1 MKTFWQLVLTVS
13 ALFFMQCEEVV
24 HVNLDT
30 LAPKLVVDASID
42 WEKGTSGDRQ
52 TIKLTTTTGYYESE
66 TPAVTG
72 ATVVVT
78 MGSKTFTFTEVS
90 GKGEYVCTDFEP
102 IVGETYVLAINYNN
116 QNYTAEETLIS
127 TPDLGR
133 IEQAADAG
141 FDGDEIEV
149 KYYFKDDGSKDDY
162 YMTSVK
168 APFITFPVYT
178 VDSDERSQGNEMYFV
193 FGHEDTVAGNE
204 LIIRLYGIS
213 SRYFSYM
220 SRLLE
225 ATATGGP
232 FPTIPA
238 GVRGNIINQTN
249 KADYALGYFRI
260 SEVSTAHYTAK

>member
-1 MKTFWQLVLTVS
+1 MKIFRQLFLAGS
-13 ALFFMQCEEVV
+13 ALFFIQCEQVV

-42 WEKGTSGDRQ
+42 WEKGTSGNRQ
-52 TIKLTTTTGYYESE
+52 TIKLTTTTSYYQGE

-78 MGSKTFTFTEVS
+78 AGSKTFTFAEVP
-90 GKGEYVCTDFEP
+90 GRGEYVCTDFEP
-102 IVGETYVLAINYNN
+102 AMGETYVLAISYNG

-127 TPDLGR
+127 TPALGR
-133 IEQAADAG
+133 IEQTTDAG

-162 YMTSVK
+162 YMTGVT
-168 APFITFPVYT
+168 APFVKFPVYA
-178 VDSDERSQGNEMYFV
+178 VDSDERSQGNEMYFS
-193 FGHEDTVAGNE
+193 FGHEDTAAGDE

-232 FPTIPA
+232 FPTKPA
-238 GVRGNIINQTN
+238 GVRGNIINQTD
-249 KADYALGYFRI
+249 KANYALGYFRV
-260 SEVSTAHYTAK
+260 SEVSTVNYTAK